1 MGMGELGEGWVDS
14 ADVRHLEDVI
24 MRAHEVRELQ
34 HLVGAH
40 LGPAA
45 PAQRRR
51 RLVQRLRRER
61 GRSESAKRNGS
72 VGEIRGQKCRISFSG
87 SFAENGPPC
96 CCATKSPMACVC
108 WVGHGIGRLDVRG
121 GVLVRRLG
129 WYGEKK
135 TGEDANSLAAWR

>member
-72 VGEIRGQKCRISFSG
+72 VGEIHRGF
-87 SFAENGPPC
+87 
-96 CCATKSPMACVC
+96 
-108 WVGHGIGRLDVRG
+108 GRLSPSAARNAEFLLADLSLRMGHHAAAPPRALWRVSAG
-121 GVLVRRLG
+121 SD
-129 WYGEKK
+129 
-135 TGEDANSLAAWR
+135 TG